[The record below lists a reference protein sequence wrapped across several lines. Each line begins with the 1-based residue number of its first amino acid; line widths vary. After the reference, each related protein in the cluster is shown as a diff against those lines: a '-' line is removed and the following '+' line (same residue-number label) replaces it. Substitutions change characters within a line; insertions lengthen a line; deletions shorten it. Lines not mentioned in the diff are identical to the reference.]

1 MFGTGEDIASLD
13 PQRRSRAQ
21 KDTDEPSRWNAAGLV
36 IPREYSTPSER
47 MMSGLQSI
55 VFLPFFVA
63 VTAYLTS
70 SSRQVICTPQ

>member
-1 MFGTGEDIASLD
+1 VVGRGEDIASL
-13 PQRRSRAQ
+13 QRRSRAQ

-55 VFLPFFVA
+55 MFLPFFGFA
-63 VTAYLTS
+63 N
-70 SSRQVICTPQ
+70 